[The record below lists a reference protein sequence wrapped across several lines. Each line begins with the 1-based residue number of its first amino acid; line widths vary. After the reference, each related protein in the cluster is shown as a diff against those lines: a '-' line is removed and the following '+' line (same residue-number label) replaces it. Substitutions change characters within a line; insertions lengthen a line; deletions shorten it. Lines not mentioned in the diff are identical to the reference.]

1 MRVDKLTRDF
11 PEIGGEGVAGLQKR
25 YNRLNELFKEAGQF
39 VETASA
45 RADKGGK
52 PKNSPSP
59 NESSRAETETSPT
72 RDRDDHITDLL
83 TEHKGDRKKV
93 LAAVMSTRVFNDAKK
108 ARKAIR
114 KAHAA
119 MSMTKSLSSSN
130 PHTWAD
136 GVLEG

>member
-1 MRVDKLTRDF
+1 
-11 PEIGGEGVAGLQKR
+11 
-25 YNRLNELFKEAGQF
+25 
-39 VETASA
+39 
-45 RADKGGK
+45 
-52 PKNSPSP
+52 
-59 NESSRAETETSPT
+59 
-72 RDRDDHITDLL
+72 
-83 TEHKGDRKKV
+83 
-93 LAAVMSTRVFNDAKK
+93 MSTRVFNDAKK